1 MRILLIEDDRLI
13 GESIQQILESKN
25 YKVDWF
31 EDGQS
36 LLIAIKN
43 NKFDVIIL
51 DLNLPD
57 ISGEKLIRIIRNQK
71 ITTPIIIIST
81 RNSIDDKVNILDIG
95 ADDFITK
102 PFDSSELIARIKS
115 THRRHKGIISN
126 ILQHD
131 NIAIDID
138 KKIFLYKNKIIE
150 LTPKEY
156 SILLTLIENKNKPIS
171 KQHLE
176 NLLYSYSDEIES
188 NTIEVHIHNIRKKTY
203 NKIIK
208 TVRGIGYKI

>member
-1 MRILLIEDDRLI
+1 MRILLIEDDKLI

-31 EDGQS
+31 EDGES

-43 NKFDVIIL
+43 NKFDTIIL

-57 ISGEKLIRIIRNQK
+57 INGEKLIQIIRNQK

-115 THRRHKGIISN
+115 THRRYKGITSN
-126 ILQHD
+126 ILQYD

-138 KKIFLYKNKIIE
+138 KKVFFYKNKIVE

-176 NLLYSYSDEIES
+176 NLLYNYNDEIES
-188 NTIEVHIHNIRKKTY
+188 NTIEVHIHNIRKKTHD
-203 NKIIK
+203 KIIK

>member
-36 LLIAIKN
+36 LLVAIKN
-43 NKFDVIIL
+43 NKFDAIIL

-138 KKIFLYKNKIIE
+138 KKIFFYKNKIIE